1 MLSSFVAGALV
12 VSLALPLT
20 VSAQSAP
27 ARGQE
32 TGPLEIRR
40 SERESTSRRPVVKP
54 PRDEDVRDA
63 ARAAA
68 EYEQTQRAQAT
79 IREQTRRPPPRPD
92 LGYDVSSSLQQR
104 AVPRPPIR

>member
-1 MLSSFVAGALV
+1 MLSSFVVEALA

-20 VSAQSAP
+20 VAAQSTP
-27 ARGQE
+27 ARGPE

-40 SERESTSRRPVVKP
+40 SERESTTRKSVVKP
-54 PRDEDVRDA
+54 ERDADVRDA

-68 EYEQTQRAQAT
+68 EYEQTQRGQAT
-79 IREQTRRPPPRPD
+79 IREQARRPPPRPD
-92 LGYDVSSSLQQR
+92 LGYDVSSSIQQR